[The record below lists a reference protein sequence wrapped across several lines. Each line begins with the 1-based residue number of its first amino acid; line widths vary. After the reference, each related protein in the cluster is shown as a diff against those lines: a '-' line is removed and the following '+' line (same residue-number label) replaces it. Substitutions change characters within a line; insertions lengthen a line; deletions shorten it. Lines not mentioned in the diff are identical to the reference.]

1 MSSKIYQLKQRVI
14 EETPAGELPA
24 TIFGRLMVKTR
35 IIWSKIKE
43 DTEVSPEQFDLA
55 LKAVQDMFGKEFKE
69 FHS

>member
-1 MSSKIYQLKQRVI
+1 
-14 EETPAGELPA
+14 
-24 TIFGRLMVKTR
+24 MVKTR

-43 DTEVSPEQFDLA
+43 DTEVSQEQFDVA